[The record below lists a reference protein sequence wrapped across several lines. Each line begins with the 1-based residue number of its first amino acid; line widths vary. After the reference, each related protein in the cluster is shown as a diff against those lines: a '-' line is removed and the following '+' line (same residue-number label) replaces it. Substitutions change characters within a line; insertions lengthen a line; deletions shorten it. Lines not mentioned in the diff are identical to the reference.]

1 MNTQTKLQ
9 VCAGLGAV
17 IALPIIYFGLNSD
30 GRLLPWLGIALFGA
44 SMMVTPLLRV
54 LPSSLYEDR
63 DDV

>member
-17 IALPIIYFGLNSD
+17 IALPIIYFGL
-30 GRLLPWLGIALFGA
+30 GAGGTFLPWLGLALFGA

-54 LPSSLYEDR
+54 LPSSFDEDR